1 MHKKEEGGYLRLLD
15 SFVLCN
21 LYAKDIFT
29 KGYSYIQYRLSLLI
43 PNRYNRNEQGVTIP
57 IRFP

>member
-1 MHKKEEGGYLRLLD
+1 MHKKEEGGYLKFLD

-29 KGYSYIQYRLSLLI
+29 VFELL
-43 PNRYNRNEQGVTIP
+43 
-57 IRFP
+57 

>member
-1 MHKKEEGGYLRLLD
+1 MHTYNILSENAQKRGRGYLRLLD

-29 KGYSYIQYRLSLLI
+29 IVYYCLQYSKKERTKYLQL
-43 PNRYNRNEQGVTIP
+43 
-57 IRFP
+57 